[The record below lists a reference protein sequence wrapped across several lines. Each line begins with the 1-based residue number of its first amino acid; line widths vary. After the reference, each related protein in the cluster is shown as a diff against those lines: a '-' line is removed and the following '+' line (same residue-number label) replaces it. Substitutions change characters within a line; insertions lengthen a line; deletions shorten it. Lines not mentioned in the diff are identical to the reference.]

1 MGLLPCAQDC
11 TARFEI
17 RPKLARLPTIDP
29 HPIGWLCNDYQTHF
43 LPRPLDA
50 VSALGDLGT
59 RAVCPGLHALK
70 LRVKD
75 PDGDNA
81 PWFSQAVM
89 AGDGTAEI
97 NLPIAWNER
106 PGTWTVTVEDLYTG
120 KSAVHVFTVGD

>member
-1 MGLLPCAQDC
+1 MTIKRIFYLVHSMLYQHLETSAPELFAQ
-11 TARFEI
+11 
-17 RPKLARLPTIDP
+17 
-29 HPIGWLCNDYQTHF
+29 
-43 LPRPLDA
+43 
-50 VSALGDLGT
+50 
-59 RAVCPGLHALK
+59 GLHALK